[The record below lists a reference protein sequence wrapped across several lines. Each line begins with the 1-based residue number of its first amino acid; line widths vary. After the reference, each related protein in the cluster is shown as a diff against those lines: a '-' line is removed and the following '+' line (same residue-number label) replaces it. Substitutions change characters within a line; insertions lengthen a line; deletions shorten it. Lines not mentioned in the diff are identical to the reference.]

1 MAKRPRV
8 VRRLLL
14 VLIAGI
20 FSLIP
25 LWSQAETGRARIAL
39 FTPAGTKTDVT
50 LIAVLDTMADSVEL
64 SLACLELYEV
74 RRLPAADPVREMGRV
89 RAYCQDNR
97 IDQAIVGSGSARRE
111 GGYTF
116 RLAVYDRRSDSVT
129 VDKEGVCRGALD
141 MFDTADALVES
152 LLDGLSGT
160 HLLFGSLIV
169 DTDPAGAFISV
180 NGKDVGAAPV
190 TLRGLPVGVVRV
202 AARRSGREQ
211 ADSSVTILD
220 GETARASLTLARS
233 MGSVELDMPAD
244 AVVSIRAAGME
255 EKLLRGST
263 SEELPT
269 GAYQVEA
276 SCPGLESVRQL
287 LTIQR
292 NETSRWVPWEKGYLD
307 VQSDPPDARVVVDG
321 VERGTAPLVVEV
333 EPGVSHR
340 VELIKDKY
348 EHYRADLIARAARKV
363 SFRQALIAKPGSIR
377 VETTPVAAIV
387 SLDGEKMLT
396 TPCTFLAVSPGPHTI
411 SIPNVLAYRRYYTSQ
426 HTYAVEVNPDESAT
440 VSAQLVP
447 ATATLQIVGAPPSGT
462 VFIEGTKWN
471 PGQEVPAG
479 TLDIVIS
486 TPSSQMWKKTLT
498 LGPGGTIQLRM
509 DSFVASLLRR
519 VIKVDGKVDDWNGIE
534 PLWGGVREQED
545 RYGFYDT
552 TSRTEPF
559 PNQTGTRLASA
570 WLCRDDS
577 KIYVRLDFDDGLPS
591 QNLSKDIKGTL
602 MRSIHFVLP
611 GEKMLEASVAS
622 NRGWGTNAE
631 VSLWDVPSHSKTNL
645 GMISG
650 YAAAGST
657 LEIAISLNRVE
668 KYLSAG
674 PVDVNFSVSDGGIT
688 DWYRGYSTYN
698 CPVDF
703 MN

>member
-1 MAKRPRV
+1 MTMRPRV
-8 VRRLLL
+8 VRRLSI

-20 FSLIP
+20 FSLTA

-39 FTPAGTKTDVT
+39 FTPTGQKTDAT
-50 LIAVLDTMADSVEL
+50 LTAVLDTMADSVEL

-74 RRLPAADPVREMGRV
+74 RRLPAADPVREMGKV
-89 RAYCQDNR
+89 RAYCQANR
-97 IDQAIVGSGSARRE
+97 IDQAIVGSGSARKE
-111 GGYTF
+111 GGYMF
-116 RLAVYDRRSDSVT
+116 RLAVYDRRSDSIT
-129 VDKEGVCRGALD
+129 VDTEGACRGALD
-141 MFDTADALVES
+141 MFDTTDALVES
-152 LLDGLSGT
+152 LLNGLSGT

-169 DTDPAGAFISV
+169 ETDPAGASISV

-202 AARRSGREQ
+202 AARSSGREQ
-211 ADSSVTILD
+211 AESSVTIPD

-233 MGSVELDMPAD
+233 MGSVDLDMPAD

-263 SEELPT
+263 SGELPT
-269 GAYQVEA
+269 GVYEVEA
-276 SCPGLESVRQL
+276 RCPGLESVRRL

-292 NETSRWVPWEKGYLD
+292 NETSRWVPWEKGYLQ

-321 VERGTAPLVVEV
+321 VERGAAPLVIEV
-333 EPGVSHR
+333 EPGVLHR

-348 EHYRADLIARAARKV
+348 EYYRADLSARTGRKESV
-363 SFRQALIAKPGSIR
+363 SPVLIAKPGSIR
-377 VETTPVAAIV
+377 VETTPVEASV
-387 SLDGEKMLT
+387 SLDGEKTLT
-396 TPCTFLAVSPGPHTI
+396 TPCTFEAVSPGPHI
-411 SIPNVLAYRRYYTSQ
+411 LRIRDVLIYRRYYTSE
-426 HTYAVEVNPDESAT
+426 HTYAVEVNPDEKTT
-440 VSAQLVP
+440 VSTHLVP

-462 VFIEGTKWN
+462 VFIEGTRWT

-486 TPSSQMWKKTLT
+486 TPSSQTWKKTLT

-509 DSFVASLLRR
+509 DSFVASLSRR

-534 PLWGGVREQED
+534 PLWGGLREQGD
-545 RYGFYDT
+545 RYSFYES
-552 TSRTEPF
+552 TSRTELF

-570 WLCRDDS
+570 WLCRDDA

-602 MRSIHFVLP
+602 MREIHILLP
-611 GEKMLEASVAS
+611 GDKMLNASVAS
-622 NRGWGTNAE
+622 NRSWGTNAS
-631 VSLWDVPSHSKTNL
+631 VDIWDVPSHSKTNL
-645 GMISG
+645 GTPSG

-657 LEIAISLNRVE
+657 LEIAIPLNRVE

-674 PVDVNFSVSDGGIT
+674 PVNVNFSVQDAGMSGWNG
-688 DWYRGYSTYN
+688 GYSTYN
-698 CPVDF
+698 CTVDF